1 MKLIYTLFI
10 FTALLISGCNSNN
23 QKSADTAD
31 TSDTTVLSNAIV
43 DFQVKGM
50 HCEGCENTIK
60 TNVNELKGV
69 SAVEASFKNNKA
81 TVTFD
86 SLRVNAAEI
95 VAAINEAGYKVDT
108 FMRR

>member
-1 MKLIYTLFI
+1 MKLFYTLLVV
-10 FTALLISGCNSNN
+10 TTLLISGCNSTT
-23 QKSADTAD
+23 QKSADSAD

-60 TNVNELKGV
+60 TTVKELKGV
-69 SAVEASFKNNKA
+69 SVVEASFKDNKA

-86 SLRVNAAEI
+86 SLKVNSADI